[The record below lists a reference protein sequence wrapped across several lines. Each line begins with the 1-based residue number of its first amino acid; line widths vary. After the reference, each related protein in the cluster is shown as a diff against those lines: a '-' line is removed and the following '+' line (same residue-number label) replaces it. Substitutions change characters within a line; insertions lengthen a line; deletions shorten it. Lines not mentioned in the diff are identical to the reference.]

1 MDVSV
6 ETSMSFLTLVF
17 QTLPM
22 RSCYHRYVLQENKSD
37 FKPISDG
44 VAIGC
49 VLQESFK
56 CTVDPDTSLNQ
67 GPNKT
72 NNVPINTVSP
82 PYTQIAP
89 QAAILAI
96 IPNEEMSMDFK
107 IKVCDR
113 VHFTL

>member
-1 MDVSV
+1 MYYSK
-6 ETSMSFLTLVF
+6 TNQSS
-17 QTLPM
+17 
-22 RSCYHRYVLQENKSD
+22 YVI
-37 FKPISDG
+37 ISDG

-49 VLQESFK
+49 VRQESFK

-72 NNVPINTVSP
+72 NNVLINTDIP
-82 PYTQIAP
+82 PYTQISP
-89 QAAILAI
+89 QAAILAV

>member
-1 MDVSV
+1 M
-6 ETSMSFLTLVF
+6 
-17 QTLPM
+17 LPYSKTNQS
-22 RSCYHRYVLQENKSD
+22 SCVI
-37 FKPISDG
+37 ISDG

-89 QAAILAI
+89 QAAILAM

-113 VHFTL
+113 VNLIIKNFLALICTYLYQ

>member
-1 MDVSV
+1 M
-6 ETSMSFLTLVF
+6 
-17 QTLPM
+17 
-22 RSCYHRYVLQENKSD
+22 CYSITNQSTYVI
-37 FKPISDG
+37 ISDG

-49 VLQESFK
+49 VLQHLSFK

-72 NNVPINTVSP
+72 HNVPINTVRP

-89 QAAILAI
+89 QAAILAV

-107 IKVCDR
+107 IKVC
-113 VHFTL
+113 HLFFTSKKIFSCPHQKVISDQNNR

>member
-1 MDVSV
+1 
-6 ETSMSFLTLVF
+6 
-17 QTLPM
+17 M

-49 VLQESFK
+49 VLQERFK

-72 NNVPINTVSP
+72 HNVPINTVSP
-82 PYTQIAP
+82 PYTQISP
-89 QAAILAI
+89 QAAILAM

-107 IKVCDR
+107 IKVCIEFISNFQLISSYMYPLIS
-113 VHFTL
+113 VKIKNT

>member
-1 MDVSV
+1 M
-6 ETSMSFLTLVF
+6 
-17 QTLPM
+17 
-22 RSCYHRYVLQENKSD
+22 
-37 FKPISDG
+37 
-44 VAIGC
+44 AIGC
-49 VLQESFK
+49 VLQDLKSFK

-72 NNVPINTVSP
+72 NNVPINTVNP

-89 QAAILAI
+89 QAAILAM

>member
-1 MDVSV
+1 MYYSKKK
-6 ETSMSFLTLVF
+6 E
-17 QTLPM
+17 
-22 RSCYHRYVLQENKSD
+22 SD

-49 VLQESFK
+49 VLQERFK

-72 NNVPINTVSP
+72 HNVPINTVSP
-82 PYTQIAP
+82 PYTQISP
-89 QAAILAI
+89 QEAILAM

-107 IKVCDR
+107 IKVCIEFISNFQLISSYMYPLIS
-113 VHFTL
+113 VKIKNT

>member
-1 MDVSV
+1 M
-6 ETSMSFLTLVF
+6 
-17 QTLPM
+17 
-22 RSCYHRYVLQENKSD
+22 
-37 FKPISDG
+37 
-44 VAIGC
+44 AIGF

-56 CTVDPDTSLNQ
+56 CSVDPDTSLNQ

-89 QAAILAI
+89 QAAILTM

-107 IKVCDR
+107 IKVCIEFIS
-113 VHFTL
+113 HFQLFSPYMYSLISVKIKNT